1 MPEQFLLLSKEE
13 REAILENIAQ
23 EVNVSAKILEKD
35 VWVCW
40 CLQTLFSIP
49 NRLSMVFKGGTS
61 LSKVF
66 DVIFRFSEDVDI
78 TIDFREMDRGVKA
91 PDESQS
97 NEKNKKLAE
106 LMQEDVKE
114 YVVNV
119 IAPYFEK
126 QVKLQFPGQE
136 IKVQIVDNGKDA
148 ERGGDLHVSYVSAI
162 DTVNPYLKEVVKLEF
177 GGRNSVNPQRPSTVV
192 SELAKHLPNL
202 IFPSADVEVLVAE
215 RTFWEK
221 ATLAHSECNRAVMNT
236 AERLSRHWYDLYK
249 LSKGSIGQSALN
261 DIDLLA
267 DVVLYKNTFY
277 YAGYAKYDEC
287 LFGKLNLIPNSD
299 GITALESDYQK
310 MIDERMFYRQPPTFE
325 DLMEHLAT
333 LQNEINTKVLAW
345 KEKTETVL
353 G

>member
-1 MPEQFLLLSKEE
+1 MPEQFLLLPKEE
-13 REAILENIAQ
+13 REAILENT
-23 EVNVSAKILEKD
+23 AKEIDLSVKVLEKD

-40 CLQTLFSIP
+40 CLQTLFSMP

-78 TIDFREMDRGVKA
+78 TIDFREMDRGVKG

-114 YVVNV
+114 YVVSV

-126 QVKLQFPGQE
+126 QVKCQFPGQE
-136 IKVQIVDNGKDA
+136 IKVQIVDKGEES
-148 ERGGDLHVSYVSAI
+148 ERGKEIHISYMSAI
-162 DTVNPYLKEVVKLEF
+162 DTVNPYLREVVKLEF

-192 SELAKHLPNL
+192 SDLAKHVPNL
-202 IFPSADVEVLVAE
+202 IFPSADVDVLVAE

-221 ATLAHSECNRAVMNT
+221 ATLAHSECKRAMMKT
-236 AERLSRHWYDLYK
+236 GGRMSRHWYDLYE
-249 LSKGSIGQSALN
+249 LSKDSIGQSALN

-287 LFGKLNLIPNSD
+287 LFGKLNLIPNSA
-299 GITALESDYQK
+299 GITALESDYQQ
-310 MIDERMFYRQPPTFE
+310 MIDERMFYRHPPTFE
-325 DLMEHLAT
+325 EIMEHLAT
-333 LQNEINTKVLAW
+333 LQKEINSKVLAW
-345 KEKTETVL
+345 KEK
-353 G
+353 

>member
-1 MPEQFLLLSKEE
+1 VPEQFLLLPKEE
-13 REAILENIAQ
+13 REAILESVAREIG
-23 EVNVSAKILEKD
+23 VSVKVLEKD

-40 CLQTLFSIP
+40 CLETLFSMP

-66 DVIFRFSEDVDI
+66 GVIFRFSEDIDI
-78 TIDFREMDRGVKA
+78 TIDFREMGRGVKH

-114 YVVNV
+114 YVVGE

-126 QVKLQFPGQE
+126 QVKIQFPGQE
-136 IKVQIVDNGKDA
+136 MKVQIVDNGKDS
-148 ERGGDLHVSYVSAI
+148 ERGGEIHVSYVSAI
-162 DTVNPYLKEVVKLEF
+162 DTINPYLKEVVKLEF
-177 GGRNSVNPQRPSTVV
+177 GGRNSVNPQRPSSVV
-192 SELAKHLPNL
+192 SDLAQHVPNL
-202 IFPSADVEVLVAE
+202 IFPSATVDVLVAE

-221 ATLAHSECNRAVMNT
+221 ATLAHSVCKREVMKT
-236 AERLSRHWYDLYK
+236 AERMSRHWYDLYE

-261 DIDLLA
+261 HIDLLA

-287 LFGKLNLIPNSD
+287 LIGKLNLIPNTA
-299 GITALESDYQK
+299 GVTALESDYQQ
-310 MIDERMFYRQPPTFE
+310 MIDQGMFFRQPPTFE
-325 DLMEHLAT
+325 EIMEHLAT
-333 LQNEINTKVLAW
+333 LQNEINARVLAW
-345 KEKTETVL
+345 NEEQGV
-353 G
+353 